1 MKTTTLLLSSLLAA
15 ALAAPA
21 VAATKDGARAPTAQQ
36 QRMKSCNAEAKGK
49 ALKGDERKSFM
60 SSCLKGH
67 PAAAAGDTGKQ
78 AAR

>member
-15 ALAAPA
+15 TVAAPA
-21 VAATKDGARAPTAQQ
+21 YADKEATHAPTAQQ
-36 QRMKSCNAEAKGK
+36 QRMKNCNAEAKSK

-60 SSCLKGH
+60 SACLKGH
-67 PAAAAGDTGKQ
+67 AANAASDSPKQ